1 MTRIYHVLL
10 DAEGNEVFRH
20 WNKQDCYHY
29 QNHIRPD
36 TVLRTVQEAVVV

>member
-1 MTRIYHVLL
+1 MMVYHILI
-10 DAEGNEVFRH
+10 DDQGKEVFRH

-36 TVLRTVQEAVVV
+36 TRLRTIREEVK